1 MLKNLYLIFLIL
13 LLTDCSQSKKHDN
26 HSHHSSTNSANTSNN
41 NLSPHTFS
49 MKMINGA
56 HIHIDYSSPSV
67 RNRIIFGGLLAFDEV
82 WQSGAH
88 NATWIETDYDLKIND
103 KLLKMGKYGFF
114 TIPRKDEWII
124 IFNSNWDQHGKD
136 EYDEKDDV
144 LRIAVTPE
152 TLEENVE
159 RLRYEVNEIG
169 DGIGEISL
177 LWEKTKVS
185 FQFKIVV

>member
-114 TIPRKDEWII
+114 TIPSKDEWII

>member
-114 TIPRKDEWII
+114 TIPSKDEWII

-144 LRIAVTPE
+144 LRIVVTPE